1 MWQDKLKEIIYILE
15 NSDVN
20 EIEVNFW
27 GRKYRVSKQASV
39 VVQESSGL
47 ASKEATQNTVQSNPN
62 PVESENALASDDNES
77 FDGENQL
84 SPMPGTFYS
93 APTPEDEPFVSKGD
107 VVKKGQVLCIIEAM
121 KIMNE
126 IESEFDGTIMK
137 VNVNNGDPVEY
148 NQPLFVIKP
157 S

>member
-20 EIEVNFW
+20 EIEATFW
-27 GRKYRVSKQASV
+27 GRRFRVVKSASLKVSSPSTPAVTTSTAPSSKPEPSAEA
-39 VVQESSGL
+39 VQQPSSG
-47 ASKEATQNTVQSNPN
+47 
-62 PVESENALASDDNES
+62 ENI
-77 FDGENQL
+77 L

-93 APTPEDEPFVSKGD
+93 ASSPDADPFVKEGD
-107 VVKKGQVLCIIEAM
+107 SISEGDTLCIIEAM

-126 IESEFDGTIMK
+126 IEAEQNGTITK
-137 VNVNNGDPVEY
+137 ILVENGKPVEY
-148 NQPLFVIKP
+148 NQPLFVINP

>member
-27 GRKYRVSKQASV
+27 GRKYRVVKSPGINV
-39 VVQESSGL
+39 VDQKLNSDTEILTQDNSTTTPQDTPSANSES
-47 ASKEATQNTVQSNPN
+47 ANH
-62 PVESENALASDDNES
+62 
-77 FDGENQL
+77 NQIL

-93 APTPEDEPFVSKGD
+93 APSPEAEPFVKAGD
-107 VVKKGQVLCIIEAM
+107 AVKKGQTLCIVEAM

-126 IESEFDGTIMK
+126 IEAESNGVISEILIK
-137 VNVNNGDPVEY
+137 NGDPVEY
-148 NQPLFVIKP
+148 NQPLFKINP

>member
-20 EIEVNFW
+20 EIEATFW
-27 GRKYRVSKQASV
+27 GRRFRVVKSSSLEVSSPSTPAVTTSTAPSSKPEPSAEA
-39 VVQESSGL
+39 VQPSSG
-47 ASKEATQNTVQSNPN
+47 
-62 PVESENALASDDNES
+62 ENI
-77 FDGENQL
+77 L

-93 APTPEDEPFVSKGD
+93 ASSPDADPFVKEGESVSEGD
-107 VVKKGQVLCIIEAM
+107 TLCIIEAM

-126 IESEFDGTIMK
+126 IEAEQNGTITK
-137 VNVNNGDPVEY
+137 ILVENGKPVEY
-148 NQPLFVIKP
+148 NQPLFVINP